1 MAKVR
6 KDLRG
11 RSLRKGEVQ
20 RSSDKRYMYTYTDP
34 MGRRKFIYANDLT
47 ELREKEAKLMKD
59 QLDGL
64 DLYVAG
70 KASVNDTF
78 DRYMSTKYNLREST
92 RSSYFYTHYLNP
104 DFSGLPEQIKQELQ
118 IACVLFTAE
127 VGGVLTLEF
136 DEEGKLNF
144 VTHVEDNDFFYD
156 EIGSE
161 LMIKKLRQEK
171 QDFWESLELYY
182 KIFLLGEDE
191 V

>member
-1 MAKVR
+1 MYQDKVT
-6 KDLRG
+6 LCG
-11 RSLRKGEVQ
+11 SNA
-20 RSSDKRYMYTYTDP
+20 Y
-34 MGRRKFIYANDLT
+34 
-47 ELREKEAKLMKD
+47 EK
-59 QLDGL
+59 
-64 DLYVAG
+64 
-70 KASVNDTF
+70 
-78 DRYMSTKYNLREST
+78 KY
-92 RSSYFYTHYLNP
+92 YLNP

-118 IACVLFTAE
+118 IECVLFTAE